1 MKRYTNE
8 GREKHV
14 AAWKTSGLARSAYAR
29 EQGIHPTTFCKWV
42 KKGGQKGHGFVEL
55 PKMSL
60 YQGNGEIEIEKGDI
74 HIHLPT
80 EMLETVLKAVFDN
93 SGRLS

>member
-8 GREKHV
+8 ERENHV

-42 KKGGQKGHGFVEL
+42 KERGQKEQGFVEL
-55 PKMSL
+55 PGAAL
-60 YQGNGEIEIEKGDI
+60 YQGNGEIIIDKGDARI
-74 HIHLPT
+74 RLPA
-80 EMLETVLKAVFDN
+80 EMLGTVLKTVFDN
-93 SGRLS
+93 CGGLS